1 VTFVKDSVLPHGCQ
15 AYDGILWRYSLRSLL
30 RAILA
35 IVLLLG
41 SGVADWSPV
50 WAQGHESCCCG
61 MPAGTGDTCPCP
73 KPEGNRTPLQGTCG
87 ERPSVAAAQASLRGA
102 VQRQRRTEPRPE
114 PTTWALA
121 REVRELAGSPAP
133 VGGRDPDLGRHLA
146 RLSAFRI

>member
-1 VTFVKDSVLPHGCQ
+1 
-15 AYDGILWRYSLRSLL
+15 LRSLL

-50 WAQGHESCCCG
+50 RTQAHESCCCG
-61 MPAGTGDTCPCP
+61 MPAEAGDSCPCP
-73 KPEGNRTPLQGTCG
+73 KPEGNRTPQQGTCG
-87 ERPSVAAAQASLRGA
+87 ERSSVVLAQASLGGA
-102 VQRQRRTEPRPE
+102 VQRQRRTEPQPE

-121 REVRELAGSPAP
+121 REVREASGMPAP

-146 RLSAFRI
+146 QLSAFRI